1 MHTNIRFAITGDLN
15 RFNTTNLCQELGLQN
30 IVTQSTPQRS
40 ILDVILTDAE
50 FYTAD
55 VVSLIP
61 LIGRSQHNCVLC
73 QPAPQA
79 PPSYTV
85 RRYRPW
91 RDSSLLAFGQWITLE
106 PWDDILQTQD
116 VNEAVMM
123 LEQMLRHQYETAFV
137 DKTVRSRVKNKPW
150 VTPYIIYLMELRRR
164 ACCRGRLDEWRALYH
179 RVQQEL
185 RPSKSNTALNV

>member
-123 LEQMLRHQYETAFV
+123 LEHVAYSVGCTPKPSYMIEGH
-137 DKTVRSRVKNKPW
+137 RSSPPYGHGWRAGGSACPARESPW
-150 VTPYIIYLMELRRR
+150 TRPKGWTYTLCQWASVSLRRWS
-164 ACCRGRLDEWRALYH
+164 RLSL
-179 RVQQEL
+179 
-185 RPSKSNTALNV
+185 